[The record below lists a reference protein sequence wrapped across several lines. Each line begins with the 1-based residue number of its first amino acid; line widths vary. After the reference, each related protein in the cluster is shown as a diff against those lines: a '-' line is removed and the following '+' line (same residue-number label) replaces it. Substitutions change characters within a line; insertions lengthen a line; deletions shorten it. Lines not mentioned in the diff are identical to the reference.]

1 MSAAEAITAPPQAP
15 PPSGSVRRHDSLSSW
30 RLSDRIGLAVAWA
43 FGLLFC
49 AITAA
54 IVVFFLF
61 EGLRYLSP
69 SLLVTNPQ
77 AGFNQSE
84 TGGFLDPL
92 LGTVILAVMAIGVA
106 LPVGTA
112 IAVWLSE
119 FGRPAPLAR
128 VIESTIEMI
137 AGAPEIVLA
146 LFGLLLFETP
156 LLGFLS
162 QKTNGIVLGRSF
174 FAAAV
179 MLSLVGLPL
188 IVANV
193 REGLQA
199 IPRHVREASY
209 AVGKTKIATTRRVLL
224 PAARPSVITGSMLAL
239 GRVIGDTA
247 IVLVLLGGTL
257 TFQGTGGLPI
267 VSTLRGQGT
276 ALTSYIYAN
285 APTGDFNQP
294 NKAYAAAFVLLIFVL
309 VLNLVVDAAGRRG
322 RALRW
327 S

>member
-1 MSAAEAITAPPQAP
+1 MSATISVP
-15 PPSGSVRRHDSLSSW
+15 PPVPEPVRRRRESTSSW
-30 RLSDRIGLAVAWA
+30 RLSDRIGLAMAWA

-49 AITAA
+49 AITIA
-54 IVVFFLF
+54 IVVYFLF
-61 EGLRYLSP
+61 EGLRYLRP

-77 AGFNQSE
+77 AGFDQSE

-92 LGTVILAVMAIGVA
+92 LGTLIMAVMSIGIA
-106 LPVGTA
+106 LPLGTA

-119 FGRPAPLAR
+119 YGRPAPLAR
-128 VIESTIEMI
+128 VIESTIEML

-146 LFGLLLFETP
+146 LFGLLLFESP
-156 LLGFLS
+156 VLGFFS
-162 QKTNGIVLGRSF
+162 QTTDGIVLGRSF

-179 MLSLVGLPL
+179 MLSLVALPL

-224 PAARPSVITGSMLAL
+224 PAARPSVITGSMLGL

-247 IVLVLLGGTL
+247 IVLLLLGGTL
-257 TFQGTGGLPI
+257 TFQPAGGLPI
-267 VSTLRGQGT
+267 LSTLRGQGM
-276 ALTSYIYAN
+276 ALTNYIYDN
-285 APTGDFNQP
+285 APTGDYNQP
-294 NKAYAAAFVLLIFVL
+294 NKAYAAAFVLLILVL
-309 VLNLVVDAAGRRG
+309 ALNLVVDHAGRRG
-322 RALRW
+322 RDHRW

>member
-1 MSAAEAITAPPQAP
+1 MSATISLPPRLP
-15 PPSGSVRRHDSLSSW
+15 EPVRPRRDSTSSW

-49 AITAA
+49 AITGA
-54 IVVFFLF
+54 IVLFFLF
-61 EGLRYLSP
+61 QGIRYLRP

-92 LGTVILAVMAIGVA
+92 IGTVILAVMSIGIA
-106 LPVGTA
+106 LPMGTA

-119 FGRPAPLAR
+119 YGRPAPLAR
-128 VIESTIEMI
+128 VIESTIEML

-146 LFGLLLFETP
+146 LFGLLIFESP
-156 LLGFLS
+156 ILGFFS

-174 FAAAV
+174 FAAAA
-179 MLSLVGLPL
+179 MLSFVALPL

-224 PAARPSVITGSMLAL
+224 PAARPSVITGSMLGL

-247 IVLVLLGGTL
+247 IVLALLGGQL
-257 TFQGTGGLPI
+257 TFQGAGGLPVI
-267 VSTLRGQGT
+267 STLRGQGT
-276 ALTSYIYAN
+276 ALTSYIYDN
-285 APTGDFNQP
+285 APTGDYNQP

-309 VLNLVVDAAGRRG
+309 LLNLVVDRAGRRG
-322 RALRW
+322 RELRW